1 MTNISDKPLS
11 TDEERLLDHGPNYAI
26 VPKDPS
32 IIQYVAAIENAC
44 TKLEEGK
51 ADEFR
56 GQVKA
61 AIQKIQKPKPNIT
74 RGERMAIAELK
85 KDPSKM
91 VLTADKEVA
100 LVVMNT
106 EDYKKKAEELLNQ
119 NTYRAI
125 TSDPTM
131 KLKNKM
137 ISMLEVHQSKGRHV
151 RRFIQKALPHRG
163 WVTQILWAP
172 KNA

>member
-1 MTNISDKPLS
+1 MSRQKRKLEALCQKSNFQRGGHTNNIHSGKDDWPYSYSNNQHRNNRQNKKKWVTNISDKPLS

-91 VLTADKEVA
+91 VLTA
-100 LVVMNT
+100 
-106 EDYKKKAEELLNQ
+106 
-119 NTYRAI
+119 R
-125 TSDPTM
+125 
-131 KLKNKM
+131 
-137 ISMLEVHQSKGRHV
+137 
-151 RRFIQKALPHRG
+151 
-163 WVTQILWAP
+163 
-172 KNA
+172 